1 MGQREDAPFFPL
13 FVSLRGRR
21 VVVIGGGRIA
31 LRRVRALADFGPKIM
46 VVAPECCAGLRELAA
61 AGKIT
66 WLDRPYTLGDVEG
79 SFFCLAATDRR
90 EVNRAVFTA
99 CRAAGVPVNV
109 ADRREECD
117 FYFPALARSGP
128 LVAGITASGQDH
140 ALAKEAAGA
149 VRSLFAAYGDGTR
162 ETWERDDSEHGKT
175 VDTHWQQGQQA
186 GAGTEPAGDE
196 ADS

>member
-66 WLDRPYTLGDVEG
+66 WLDRPYTPGDVEG
-79 SFFCLAATDRR
+79 SFFCL
-90 EVNRAVFTA
+90 
-99 CRAAGVPVNV
+99 AGVPVNV

-162 ETWERDDSEHGKT
+162 KTWERDDSEHGKT